1 MKRLIQ
7 NGRVHRFEGERSV
20 YERMDILIDGD
31 TIESIEP
38 RIPSPAAEEVIDAK
52 NCIVFPGLINA
63 HIHSFDTFYRGAFDN
78 LPLELWI
85 MKLRP
90 FLSGVKLTQEYIY
103 LRTLFLSIQLL
114 KSGSTTVI
122 DDLVQPPWN
131 NTETLESILSAYEKA
146 GLRANLA
153 SSVGNLP
160 MHKAIPFLEPV
171 VSNSLKER
179 FHAMAQTPDA
189 DYLSYLQER
198 VQAFNRPGRLQR
210 YVLSVAGP
218 QRTSVSL
225 QKGIRSLAEKY
236 DLPVVIHVLESRL
249 QRAGSDLVNGK
260 SLVRFLEENSILY
273 ENLNIIHSVWVDN
286 CDIDLM
292 AKRGCCVVHC
302 PGSNFK
308 LGSGMAPVEDLLK
321 AGIRVCLGSDNPS
334 CSDNMNLF
342 EQIRMAAVIH
352 KVKHSN
358 FHTWVGA
365 EDALRMATVNG
376 AYCARQ
382 PEQIGTLERG
392 KQADMIILNANNPTY
407 IPENNYSQQIA
418 FCENGS
424 SVRDVIIAGTPVVRN
439 REITT
444 FDEQEVLDR
453 VRDLTRQIHEELK
466 NADEESRLIMDDF
479 EQAYFTAH
487 GMLKFPNR

>member
-7 NGRVHRFEGERSV
+7 NGRVHRFEQERSV
-20 YERMDILIDGD
+20 YERMDILIDGGV
-31 TIESIEP
+31 IESISP
-38 RIPSPAAEEVIDAK
+38 AIPSSAAEEVIDASS
-52 NCIVFPGLINA
+52 CIVFPGLINA

-90 FLSGVKLTQEYIY
+90 FLSGVKFTREYIR
-103 LRTLFLSIQLL
+103 LRTLFLAIQLL

-131 NTETLESILSAYEKA
+131 DTDTLDTILSAYQKA
-146 GLRANLA
+146 GLRASLA
-153 SSVGNLP
+153 TSIGNLP
-160 MHKAIPFLEPV
+160 THKAIPFLEPV
-171 VSNSLKER
+171 ISDTLKER
-179 FHAMAQTPDA
+179 FTLMAQTSDEA
-189 DYLSYLQER
+189 YLSYLRER
-198 VQAFNRPGRLQR
+198 VQEFNRPGRLQR

-218 QRTSVSL
+218 QRTSLSL
-225 QKGIRSLAEKY
+225 QKGIRAIAEEY

-249 QRAGSDLVNGK
+249 QRAGSDLTNGE
-260 SLVRFLEENSILY
+260 SLVRFLERNGLLY
-273 ENLNIIHSVWVDN
+273 DNLNIIHSVWVDHY
-286 CDIDLM
+286 DIELM
-292 AKRGCCVVHC
+292 AKRGCSVVHC

-308 LGSGMAPVEDLLK
+308 LGSGVAPVEDLLK

-342 EQIRMAAVIH
+342 EQMRMASIIH

-376 AYCARQ
+376 SCCARQ
-382 PEQIGTLERG
+382 PKLIGTLEEG
-392 KQADMIILNANNPTY
+392 KQADMIILDANNPTY
-407 IPENNYSQQIA
+407 IPENNYSRQIA

-424 SVRDVIIAGTPVVRN
+424 SVRDVLIAGVPVVRD

-444 FDEQEVLDR
+444 FSEREVLER
-453 VRDLTRQIHEELK
+453 VSDLTEQIHEELK
-466 NADEESRLIMDDF
+466 HSDDESKIIMDDF
-479 EQAYFTAH
+479 ERAYFTAH

>member
-1 MKRLIQ
+1 MKRLIR
-7 NGRVHRFEGERSV
+7 NGRVHRFEQDRSV
-20 YERMDILIDGD
+20 YERMDILINNDV
-31 TIESIEP
+31 IESIAP
-38 RIPSPAAEEVIDAK
+38 DIPVQAAEEVIDAK
-52 NCIVFPGLINA
+52 QCIVFPGLINA
-63 HIHSFDTFYRGAFDN
+63 HIHSFDSFYRGAFDN

-90 FLSGVKLTQEYIY
+90 FLSGVKLTQEYVY
-103 LRTLFLSIQLL
+103 LRTLFLAIQLL

-131 NTETLESILSAYEKA
+131 DTSMLETILRAYKKA

-153 SSVGNLP
+153 TSVGNLP
-160 MHKAIPFLEPV
+160 MHTAIPFLEPV
-171 VSNSLKER
+171 VSDSLKER
-179 FHAMAQTPDA
+179 FTAMTQTSDET
-189 DYLSYLQER
+189 YLSYLRER
-198 VQAFNRPGRLQR
+198 IQAFNKPDQIQR

-225 QKGIRSLAEKY
+225 QKGIRAIAEEY
-236 DLPVVIHVLESRL
+236 NLPVVIHVLESRL
-249 QRAGSDLVNGK
+249 QRAGSDLTNGE
-260 SLVRFLEENSILY
+260 SLVRFLERNNVLY
-273 ENLNIIHSVWVDN
+273 EHLNIIHSVWVDQY
-286 CDIDLM
+286 DIDRM
-292 AKRGCCVVHC
+292 AKRGCCIVHC

-308 LGSGMAPVEDLLK
+308 LGSGVAPVEDLLK

-342 EQIRMAAVIH
+342 EQIRLASVIH

-365 EDALRMATVNG
+365 EDALRMATING

-382 PEQIGTLERG
+382 PEQIGTLEEG
-392 KQADMIILNANNPTY
+392 KQADMVILDANNPTY

-439 REITT
+439 KKITT
-444 FDEQEVLDR
+444 FDEQEVLYR
-453 VRDLTRQIHEELK
+453 VRDLTEQIHEELK
-466 NADEESRLIMDDF
+466 CANKESQLIMDDF
-479 EQAYFTAH
+479 ERAYFTAH